1 MLIACQ
7 HPMDEIKDIIGADSL
22 GYLAMEH
29 LSMLVG
35 SQSPQGYCDAC
46 FSGNYPTKE
55 PIAAG
60 KNRFEMKISEKG
72 EVR

>member
-7 HPMDEIKDIIGADSL
+7 HSIEEIKDIIGADSL
-22 GYLAMEH
+22 GYLNLEH

-35 SQSPQGYCDAC
+35 AQNPSGYCDAC

-60 KNRFEMKISEKG
+60 KNRFETKISEK
-72 EVR
+72 EEER